1 MNEIIIVIIIVIIL
15 IAVLLSGRKQ
25 RLAQAES
32 EIADQHDESKSWAKE
47 TVMSERQVQQLHER
61 LIRSVEEKFA
71 RQPEDLERLKEI
83 INDWAELKIKSF
95 RERRSWVRRPDQ
107 TETE

>member
-1 MNEIIIVIIIVIIL
+1 MNEIIIGIIILIIL

-25 RLAQAES
+25 RLAQTES
-32 EIADQHDESKSWAKE
+32 DISDQRDEEKSWAKE
-47 TVMSERQVQQLHER
+47 SVMSDRQVQQVREG

-71 RQPEDLERLKEI
+71 KQPEDLEQLKEI

-95 RERRSWVRRPDQ
+95 QERRSWVRRPDQ
-107 TETE
+107 TEPE